1 VNDAFGV
8 EISKVG
14 LQPIRMGSPVKAV
27 KAAVT
32 GVKRG
37 MSAGGGG
44 ASAVPSAIKRGATG
58 AFKSS
63 PGTVLA
69 AGGGAA
75 GVAGGYGIS
84 QMRKSATDA
93 FGVNREDISKGAMAR
108 FAMANPEKA
117 AKIISAGK
125 ESGAFRSGKPVA
137 DRMAA
142 AVAGRKYGSLA
153 NSQKAGNILEQA
165 GRNDKFG
172 ISSMVGGKGA
182 LGREFRA
189 GSAEKFAPAA
199 PAKADRFRPS
209 QRAQQGVT
217 SSERGQLATMRANR
231 SARGGYNRPQTGPK
245 YVTNG
250 KGVPRAFRKIKA
262 RVTNA
267 PKTAR
272 SV

>member
-1 VNDAFGV
+1 MNDAFGV

-14 LQPIRMGSPVKAV
+14 LQPVLSMANPAKGV
-27 KAAVT
+27 KAAVST
-32 GVKRG
+32 FKASPISVNGRGIGSALKNSAVAGVKKAPVA
-37 MSAGGGG
+37 AGIG
-44 ASAVPSAIKRGATG
+44 AGATIG
-58 AFKSS
+58 
-63 PGTVLA
+63 
-69 AGGGAA
+69 
-75 GVAGGYGIS
+75 AGGYGIS

-245 YVTNG
+245 YVPNG

-267 PKTAR
+267 PQTAR